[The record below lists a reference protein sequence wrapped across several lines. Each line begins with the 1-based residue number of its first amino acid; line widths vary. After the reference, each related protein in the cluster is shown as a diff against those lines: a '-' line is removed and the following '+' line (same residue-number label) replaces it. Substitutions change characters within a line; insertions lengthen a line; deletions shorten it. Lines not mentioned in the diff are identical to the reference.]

1 MEHHLVKKISTAH
14 DTVGEIP
21 GHIVDVLS
29 ALNNVTFLLLWLT
42 IASRTVLP
50 KRLVLPE
57 V

>member
-1 MEHHLVKKISTAH
+1 MENHLVKKISTAH

-29 ALNNVTFLLLWLT
+29 ALNNVTFLLLWLK
-42 IASRTVLP
+42 IASRMVLP